1 MSKGFKF
8 KLNKEGVAELLKSD
22 EMVSVL
28 ESYAADVAKDAGPGY
43 EPRTYIG
50 KDRAAV
56 SVRVEAATEQ
66 AERDNYENNT
76 LLRSI

>member
-43 EPRTYIG
+43 
-50 KDRAAV
+50 
-56 SVRVEAATEQ
+56 
-66 AERDNYENNT
+66 
-76 LLRSI
+76 

>member
-1 MSKGFKF
+1 MNKF
-8 KLNKEGVAELLKSD
+8 RFEMNKEGVGELLKSE
-22 EMVSVL
+22 EMQAVL
-28 ESYAADVAKDAGPGY
+28 ESYAAQVAKDAGPGY
-43 EPRTYIG
+43 EPKTYIG

-56 SVRVEAATEQ
+56 SVRVEAATKE